1 MSTFTEK
8 RSRFR
13 VRYSETDQMGIVYH
27 ANYLPWFEVGRTDF
41 LREAG
46 VTYCEL
52 EQQGFLLPVT
62 DAVLSYKQP
71 ARYDDVVEV
80 RTRIGE
86 LTPLRLNFAY
96 EIYRVAD
103 ETLLVTGETKH
114 VFTNQALKP
123 VRLPRV
129 LPDLYAWLKAAYEQ
143 KA

>member
-1 MSTFTEK
+1 MNTITEM
-8 RSRFR
+8 RTRFH

-46 VTYCEL
+46 VTYREL

-62 DAVLSYKQP
+62 DASLSYKQP
-71 ARYDDVVEV
+71 ARYDDEIEV

-86 LTPLRLNFAY
+86 LTPVRLTFAY

-103 ETLLVTGETKH
+103 EELLVTGETKH
-114 VFTNQALKP
+114 VFTNAALKP
-123 VRLPRV
+123 VRLSRS
-129 LPDLYAWLKAAYEQ
+129 LPDLYAWLEAGYNKA
-143 KA
+143 